1 MLVLK
6 KYGLIICY
14 ICFFIMALDTPC
26 HLMFHKCINPINL
39 IVCQIF
45 GGDPNVSGNKL
56 LNIKK

>member
-1 MLVLK
+1 
-6 KYGLIICY
+6 
-14 ICFFIMALDTPC
+14 MALDTPC